1 MSCSEGHDFGGK
13 RSRAGRDQRKR
24 NQSRNRSKGGWRIE
38 FAFESFFE
46 LIESTSPSLAVSP
59 EFKPL
64 YDLCRIESQRGFS
77 IDQRTK
83 EEQAD
88 LIYSIAILH
97 NRTKEKLTKMKAR
110 VAAIEKEVVFRSI
123 RHRRSSTWPR
133 SPAPETTSSI
143 CCSCSCR
150 KCR

>member
-1 MSCSEGHDFGGK
+1 MISEVNEAVQDVTKGNETKVETDRK
-13 RSRAGRDQRKR
+13 EAGE
-24 NQSRNRSKGGWRIE
+24 SSSLLNR
-38 FAFESFFE
+38 FFE

-64 YDLCRIESQRGFS
+64 YDLCRSESQRGFS

-110 VAAIEKEVVFRSI
+110 VAAMEKEVGPSLD
-123 RHRRSSTWPR
+123 
-133 SPAPETTSSI
+133 SPS
-143 CCSCSCR
+143 
-150 KCR
+150 